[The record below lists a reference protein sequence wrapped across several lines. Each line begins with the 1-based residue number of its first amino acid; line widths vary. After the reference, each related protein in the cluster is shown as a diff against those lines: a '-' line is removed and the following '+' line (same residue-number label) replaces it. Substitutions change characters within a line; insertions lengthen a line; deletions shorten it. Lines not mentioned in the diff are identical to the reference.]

1 MTRNEL
7 LGALCFPEYNFLR
20 ENEHLGKHMMFVTVG
35 GSHAYGTNI
44 EGSDLDIRGVALN
57 SKEDLLGLGE
67 LSIMW
72 TLRPIQRFIALTKL

>member
-44 EGSDLDIRGVALN
+44 EGSDLDIRGV
-57 SKEDLLGLGE
+57 
-67 LSIMW
+67 
-72 TLRPIQRFIALTKL
+72 R